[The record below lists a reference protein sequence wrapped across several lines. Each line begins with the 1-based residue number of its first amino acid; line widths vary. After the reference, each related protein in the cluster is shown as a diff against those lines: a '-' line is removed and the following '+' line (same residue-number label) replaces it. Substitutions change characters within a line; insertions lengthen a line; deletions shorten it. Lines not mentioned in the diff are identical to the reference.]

1 MRVAYTRMMLPL
13 IALLFVLPATATA
26 QELIA
31 DDVRTLRAEVV
42 RVVSEEDV
50 VVPGTDLPAVN
61 QSIEARILETGDV
74 VTIENDYLALS
85 EGEKFYMRRT
95 IDGSGFTYYA
105 VLERYRLPQLAGLAM
120 LFVAVVAAFGGSQ
133 GMRGLFSLG
142 ASIMFILYV
151 LLPAMVAGYS
161 PVLVS
166 IAAAAAIVVLGS
178 YITHGVSWM
187 TTTAVLGMI
196 VTIIVTG
203 ILASLSIAWTSMTGM
218 ADEASTYLLLNSRGS
233 IDLSGL
239 YLGGILIGLLGAL
252 YDAAIGQSV
261 AVEELKR
268 ADPTAS
274 PAHVFSRALRVG
286 REHIG
291 ALVNTLAI
299 AYVGASLPLLL
310 FFYGAP
316 ELDLLEIINRELFSS
331 ELVRIFVSSIGV
343 VLVVP
348 VTTLIAVSM
357 ITPNHDSKPHS
368 HGHAH

>member
-1 MRVAYTRMMLPL
+1 MRVAYTEMMPL
-13 IALLFVLPATATA
+13 IALLFVLPVAATA
-26 QELIA
+26 QELVT
-31 DDVRTLRAEVV
+31 DEVRTLRAEVV
-42 RVVSEEDV
+42 RVLNEERV
-50 VVPGTDLPAVN
+50 IVPGTDLPAVN
-61 QSIEARILETGDV
+61 QTIEARIIDTGDV
-74 VTIENDYLALS
+74 ITIDNDYLTLS
-85 EGEKFYMRRT
+85 EGEAFYLRRAG
-95 IDGSGFTYYA
+95 DDSGSTYYA
-105 VLERYRLPQLAGLAM
+105 VLERYRLPQLAGLAV
-120 LFVAVVAAFGGSQ
+120 LFVTVVAVFGGSQ
-133 GMRGLFSLG
+133 GLRGLFSLA
-142 ASIMFILYV
+142 ASLAFIVYA

-187 TTTAVLGMI
+187 TTTAVVGMI
-196 VTIIVTG
+196 LTIIVTG
-203 ILASLSIAWTSMTGM
+203 ILASVSIAWTSMTGM
-218 ADEASTYLLLNSRGS
+218 AEEASTYLLLNSRGS
-233 IDLSGL
+233 IDLAGL

-268 ADPTAS
+268 ADPSA
-274 PAHVFSRALRVG
+274 PAAYVFSRALRIG

-316 ELDLLEIINRELFSS
+316 DLDLLEVVNRELFSS

-348 VTTLIAVSM
+348 ITTLIAVAM
-357 ITPNHDSKPHS
+357 IAPNHHPKPHS
-368 HGHAH
+368 HGHVH